1 MTSRSIAF
9 NALLPY
15 RSVMLRPLLEI
26 IVPELNSGARKKR
39 KPDLE
44 YFEVAPLKVIC
55 PLELV
60 PPKVCLLIL
69 RKRT

>member
-1 MTSRSIAF
+1 MQ
-9 NALLPY
+9 
-15 RSVMLRPLLEI
+15 RPLLEI

-39 KPDLE
+39 QPDLE

-69 RKRT
+69 RRRT